1 MPFSRQLSWVMARV
15 YIWVFAWVCSFLA
28 APSYGAEYSM
38 GGVGFSASSVQVT
51 AGTVA
56 CDKPVSEQDA
66 LATETAISA
75 IWQLDLQNIDLGYI
89 DDDAPVSSAVLSLI
103 PATKSSAQPERVS
116 SSGEFAMRLDNGWS
130 LGLTYETIDATV
142 QVGSA
147 VLADTKSPIYE
158 GPLFVATLKF
168 R

>member
-1 MPFSRQLSWVMARV
+1 MPFSRQLSWVVVRV
-15 YIWVFAWVCSFLA
+15 FTWVFIWAGSFLA
-28 APSYGAEYSM
+28 APSYSAEYSM

-51 AGTVA
+51 AGNVA

-66 LATETAISA
+66 LTTETAISA

-89 DDDAPVSSAVLSLI
+89 DDDAPVSPAVLSLM
-103 PATKSSAQPERVS
+103 PAAKPSAQSARIS

-147 VLADTKSPIYE
+147 ALADTKSPIYE